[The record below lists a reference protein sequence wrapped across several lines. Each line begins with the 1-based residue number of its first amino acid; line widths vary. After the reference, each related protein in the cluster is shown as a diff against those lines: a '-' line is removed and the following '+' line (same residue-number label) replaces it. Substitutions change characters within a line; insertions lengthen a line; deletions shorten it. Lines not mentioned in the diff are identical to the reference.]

1 MSLKSDIVIV
11 NEYTIKS
18 SNGKGSRGSTPSNY
32 VVQYMARDLATE
44 VVTPI
49 RKDSV
54 DDFVMRYMVR
64 SGATDKAVETATE
77 PIVAQQP
84 LTPSPVPGE
93 EQLDEG
99 VDRDSGLRPGLGRR
113 PTLRERRAERSR
125 KRQLKRQK
133 KMAYQVNKKGI
144 DPSRVEE
151 IRDNFRAE
159 QGKGGLSFGYGEI
172 SLSHEALVS
181 ASADI
186 QRLYEKKHTV
196 LKTVISFDHPYLRE
210 MGVVDAGLG
219 DDIKSGDYRG
229 HIDQLKLRR
238 AITHGLERMARSE
251 GYDDLRWVG
260 VIQVDTEHVHCHLA
274 MVDAG
279 KGVLAADGTQRGK
292 VNRRAKNFLRRGIHS
307 VLDEQKT
314 VAYMSSQVGV
324 ERQNVVSWIR
334 RWTYESMKQEA
345 TPQFIASLLP
355 DDTRLWRAGSNAKS
369 MRRAN
374 KLTREL
380 VEERLSR
387 PGSPMDAAMARVK
400 AYAVER
406 TQREGLSRVE
416 HDRLVSNGRKR
427 IIDTCVNSVYK
438 EIRDIPQ
445 KDIID
450 TPDMMNL
457 MGSSYGELMSRVD
470 SDNEKDSTDSP
481 AIKRSMSSLSQEE
494 FAARLQSYTSRMNHH
509 RTQRKLYQEKLL
521 EWEKS
526 NLIKPDTSGAS
537 DVMRDFYA
545 TELDYHE
552 RCVSKY
558 SHFLRFSV
566 GTRDWQKDWNRV
578 DSYGKQILGLESL
591 LEDES
596 LRRCTDRNL
605 AEQLGRER
613 YGVSGGYE
621 LSAPGVS
628 VEAGD
633 RLIRER
639 VARMRLNYQEM
650 VDDLRDTWSEHG
662 AEIVVAHA
670 DDSGVYRGSSQSI
683 VLENVRSGR
692 SVPPVDNP
700 SIYTPGARIAVS
712 FEPKHA
718 FDDVKGVDMHDM
730 SYEWFEDKPVS
741 KNWRNKFSGIA
752 GQRKVAWEAA
762 FEWMRKTGYGNLIE
776 DELGDAQ
783 RDFERMIVT
792 LSDIR
797 QDGVLTSQLG
807 RAIREQRERDRV
819 ARHEAERIV
828 RGDSDDLS
836 DEVIAD
842 LESDSEGDARRG
854 VTFSPTAG
862 HISEVRAVID
872 NTVSDIDVTVE
883 AEVEAVY
890 PLGRWTAAA
899 TNSDS
904 GGRGG
909 AAPRQAGN
917 VSPSVSPA
925 PPVQPMDG
933 SSRDAGDQAEP
944 TL

>member
-11 NEYTIKS
+11 NEYTIKR

-64 SGATDKAVETATE
+64 STATDAAIKATTE
-77 PIVAQQP
+77 PAATKQP
-84 LTPSPVPGE
+84 PASLTIPGE
-93 EQLDEG
+93 ERLEVG
-99 VDRDSGLRPGLGRR
+99 VDRDSSLRPGLGRR

-133 KMAYQVNKKGI
+133 KMAYQVSKKTI
-144 DPSRVEE
+144 DPSKVSD

-172 SLSHEALVS
+172 SLSHEALTK

-196 LKTVISFDHPYLRE
+196 LKTVISFEHAYLRE
-210 MGVVDAGLG
+210 MGIVDAGLG
-219 DDIKSGDYRG
+219 DDIKAGDYRG

-279 KGVLAADGTQRGK
+279 KGVLVADGTQRGK

-355 DDTRLWRAGSNAKS
+355 DNTALWRAGSNAKS

-387 PGSPMDAAMARVK
+387 PGSPMDAAMARIK

-406 TQREGLSRVE
+406 TQREGLSRAE
-416 HDRLVSNGRKR
+416 HDRLVRNGRKR
-427 IIDTCVNSVYK
+427 IIDTCINSVYK
-438 EIRDIPQ
+438 EIRDIPK

-450 TPDMMNL
+450 TPDMMDL
-457 MGSSYGELMSRVD
+457 MGSEYGELMSRVD
-470 SDNEKDSTDSP
+470 SNNKKDGSDSS
-481 AIKRSMSSLSQEE
+481 AKSVETTSKRTMSSLSQEE

-521 EWEKS
+521 EWEKF
-526 NLIKPDTSGAS
+526 NQATPDTSGAS
-537 DVMRDFYA
+537 VVMRDFYA

-558 SHFLRFSV
+558 SHFLRFSA
-566 GTRDWQKDWNRV
+566 GARDWQKDWNRV
-578 DSYGKQILGLESL
+578 DGYGKQILGLESL
-591 LEDES
+591 LDDES
-596 LRRCTDRNL
+596 LRQCEDRDV

-628 VEAGD
+628 SEAGV

-650 VDDLRDTWSEHG
+650 VDDLRDTWSEYG
-662 AEIVVAHA
+662 AEIVVAHE
-670 DDSGVYRGSSQSI
+670 DESGAYRGSPQSI
-683 VLENVRSGR
+683 VLENNRSAGLGSR
-692 SVPPVDNP
+692 VDNP

-741 KNWRNKFSGIA
+741 KHWRNKFSNIV
-752 GQRKVAWEAA
+752 GQRKLAWERAYA
-762 FEWMRKTGYGNLIE
+762 WMLEVGYGDQIE

-783 RDFERMIVT
+783 RDFERMEVT

-797 QDGVLTSQLG
+797 RDGVLTSQLG
-807 RAIREQRERDRV
+807 RALREQRERQRV
-819 ARHEAERIV
+819 ARYEAERAV
-828 RGDSDDLS
+828 NENADQLSSD
-836 DEVIAD
+836 VVAD
-842 LESDSEGDARRG
+842 LESDSEGDTRRG
-854 VTFSPTAG
+854 VTFSPTVG
-862 HISEVRAVID
+862 HIVALRAAID
-872 NTVSDIDVTVE
+872 NTASNIDVAVEPDVEPTVSSD
-883 AEVEAVY
+883 
-890 PLGRWTAAA
+890 RWTAAA
-899 TNSDS
+899 SPDVGASFGPALAYSQRRAPKDTT
-904 GGRGG
+904 GRFE
-909 AAPRQAGN
+909 
-917 VSPSVSPA
+917 
-925 PPVQPMDG
+925 PV
-933 SSRDAGDQAEP
+933 
-944 TL
+944 L